1 MSDNSW
7 LEATLVGGHGV
18 LDPGVVVADLG
29 VHTGLVLHSAAV
41 TPGHNTLQFTVA
53 DDWAAG
59 VTLNQR
65 RGKNVRQGF
74 PKFDLSTC
82 RYIKCRTWQE
92 SLPPS
97 MNPAQ
102 NMLEVI

>member
-41 TPGHNTLQFTVA
+41 TPGHNTLQSTVA
-53 DDWAAG
+53 DDRAAG

-65 RGKNVRQGF
+65 RGKNVR
-74 PKFDLSTC
+74 
-82 RYIKCRTWQE
+82 
-92 SLPPS
+92 
-97 MNPAQ
+97 
-102 NMLEVI
+102 